1 LLLHNLV
8 NSCRPGCGMERGGW
22 GGGGLCPGSLR
33 WVWRCR
39 GEGSAEPWSG
49 RIQGLIVCFWG
60 TGVIGSCH
68 YPVRAAVTGP
78 ADPPALIAVAFSSR
92 GITRLTAKSC
102 LSISAG
108 GGRLHRPG
116 SAGVTGLSAR
126 GHAPASGAFS
136 PHPLPLAL
144 HLNPPTWPPRSF
156 PRVLRLRKVQR
167 GTIAGGQAV
176 SDKRSILSS
185 PARERAAG
193 PVRGMCAV
201 IGSGMR
207 EPSQPP
213 VSTVT
218 AVRCHPSVQ
227 LSPREGRHSF
237 SLLTRCKCPLSGWIL
252 KILDTSLCLYAK

>member
-1 LLLHNLV
+1 MRRRWSLPRQFALGVTVPWRGQRGALEREDPRANCLFSGNWRYWQLPLPGPGGCH
-8 NSCRPGCGMERGGW
+8 RPSRPARANCS
-22 GGGGLCPGSLR
+22 GLFIAR
-33 WVWRCR
+33 D
-39 GEGSAEPWSG
+39 
-49 RIQGLIVCFWG
+49 
-60 TGVIGSCH
+60 H
-68 YPVRAAVTGP
+68 P
-78 ADPPALIAVAFSSR
+78 ANR
-92 GITRLTAKSC
+92 KSC